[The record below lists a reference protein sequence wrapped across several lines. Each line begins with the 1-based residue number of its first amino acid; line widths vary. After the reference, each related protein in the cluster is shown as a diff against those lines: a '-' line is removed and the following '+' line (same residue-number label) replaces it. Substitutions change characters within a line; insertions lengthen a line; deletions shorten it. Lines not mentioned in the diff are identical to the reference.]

1 MTINDRIKV
10 IRREFQLSNIDFANT
25 LGISRQYA
33 NNLVSNGT
41 SVGDTIIERILNA
54 FPDIN
59 PVWLKMGE
67 SSMLLS
73 EKKEIIKDNLVDLP
87 IKRDSRFIRYW
98 MDVDVTGGGVVL
110 FDDTLSDNYEDML
123 IPDFNDC
130 TDAVNLYGDSMSP
143 RYNSGQTI
151 ILKEWTDSF
160 IAYGQVYLVITKSG
174 FRTVKY
180 LRKGSKDNEV
190 LCVSENKNYD
200 PFLVNRDDIHK
211 LYLVKGAIEKT
222 TL

>member
-1 MTINDRIKV
+1 MDALEIKRIREEYSLTQSQLAEITGSSLRAVQSWEQNTRNISQSAIKLINAFIEK
-10 IRREFQLSNIDFANT
+10 SKGGGANT
-25 LGISRQYA
+25 EEISKTK
-33 NNLVSNGT
+33 NN
-41 SVGDTIIERILNA
+41 
-54 FPDIN
+54 P
-59 PVWLKMGE
+59 
-67 SSMLLS
+67 
-73 EKKEIIKDNLVDLP
+73 
-87 IKRDSRFIRYW
+87 FIRYW
-98 MDVDVTGGGVVL
+98 ADVDVTGGGVVL

-180 LRKGSKDNEV
+180 LRKGANDNEV

-200 PFLVNRDDIHK
+200 PFPVNRDDIHK